1 MRENE
6 WENGL
11 SEQTDSLERIRLS
24 KYKREDRLDEQ
35 MDQNESDYSVLHNE
49 IENSSTYSELI
60 GISNITYDR
69 TVKDYT
75 VNNDVIIPY
84 RFRT

>member
-24 KYKREDRLDEQ
+24 KYKREDRPGEQ

-49 IENSSTYSELI
+49 IENSSTDSELI

-69 TVKDYT
+69 TVKD
-75 VNNDVIIPY
+75 
-84 RFRT
+84 

>member
-11 SEQTDSLERIRLS
+11 SEQTDSLEIIRLS
-24 KYKREDRLDEQ
+24 KYKREDRPDEQ
-35 MDQNESDYSVLHNE
+35 MYQNESDYSVLHNE
-49 IENSSTYSELI
+49 IENSSTDSELI

-69 TVKDYT
+69 TVKD
-75 VNNDVIIPY
+75 
-84 RFRT
+84 

>member
-11 SEQTDSLERIRLS
+11 SEQTDSLEIIRLS

-35 MDQNESDYSVLHNE
+35 MDQN
-49 IENSSTYSELI
+49 
-60 GISNITYDR
+60 
-69 TVKDYT
+69 
-75 VNNDVIIPY
+75 
-84 RFRT
+84 

>member
-49 IENSSTYSELI
+49 IENSSTDSELI

-69 TVKDYT
+69 TVKD
-75 VNNDVIIPY
+75 
-84 RFRT
+84 

>member
-11 SEQTDSLERIRLS
+11 SEQTDSLEIIRLS
-24 KYKREDRLDEQ
+24 KYKREDRPDEQ
-35 MDQNESDYSVLHNE
+35 MEQNESDYSVLHNE
-49 IENSSTYSELI
+49 IENSSTDSELI

-69 TVKDYT
+69 TVKD
-75 VNNDVIIPY
+75 
-84 RFRT
+84 